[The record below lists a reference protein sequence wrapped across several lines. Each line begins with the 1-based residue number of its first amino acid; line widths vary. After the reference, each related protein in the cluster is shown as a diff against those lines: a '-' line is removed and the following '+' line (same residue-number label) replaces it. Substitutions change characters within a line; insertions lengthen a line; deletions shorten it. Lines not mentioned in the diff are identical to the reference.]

1 MMCDILMQHYK
12 RIHIKFFVAKAYV
25 GRVGRASSL
34 VHRNLNLNLN
44 LNVFCS
50 AAGLSVWR

>member
-1 MMCDILMQHYK
+1 MICDILMQHYK
-12 RIHIKFFVAKAYV
+12 RIYIKLFVAKAYV

-34 VHRNLNLNLN
+34 VHRTRLN